1 MMKKRLSF
9 LFLALAVAFTA
20 CKDDEPKPSEIRFKA
35 PEVTEI
41 GYTAA
46 TVTCGAEFSAEL
58 LQVLDA
64 GFAYGTEDQ
73 NAADY
78 ALVTNP
84 TINGNVLS
92 CRLEGLKSAT
102 TYRVFAWADPGTG
115 RVVGPTVSFTTADIA
130 GDDPVLEVTGELP
143 LEVPAAQGDYLITYV
158 VHNPVEGEWP
168 EATSSEPW
176 VNSFDMTE
184 AGEITF
190 HVNANTGDRR
200 TARLLVSYPGSPD
213 FPVVVNQAAADS
225 GDGEPAVTVT
235 LTTELD
241 GWPKSYP
248 GTAAECTIGGHK
260 YELKNVADYG
270 SGIQFK
276 RSSGY
281 LANLDD
287 TGVIRSVEVTFTGS
301 GNRNMTLVPGDT
313 PVPAGESLTGVGS
326 GDTYVFDC
334 SAYSCRY
341 FTLNSGDGANFV
353 ASIQINS
360 GGDGGSTPPDPVRE
374 PEFGNPSFSGL
385 TKNSATIA
393 CSYTYA
399 GDKTVSDVYFLYK
412 TASGNEVRADVG
424 GVQPGEKSAQLSGL
438 TSSTRYTF
446 RLCVVVDG
454 KTYSSATGSFM
465 TYDDAGKPAEGV
477 RYTGW
482 AELPVE
488 DPAKLGNDYFY
499 AYHLCPDYPSSGV
512 KARNFS
518 TCYSKSYRC
527 PVWVAAPLHD
537 CYTGS
542 VKRTNAY
549 RTDPDVKC
557 TQAGHWTG
565 YTRGHMLGS
574 NERRVT
580 TAVNRDVFYY
590 SNIGPQLQ
598 TYFNT
603 GGGQWNTAEDWV
615 DKQWRDLADTC
626 YQVVGTYWEDNS
638 RVVEGTTIP
647 THYYIVLLKA
657 KKSAGKKWVVNC
669 TRDELQTIGIM
680 VRHKSYAKGEVVKAS
695 EFESKGVFKT
705 VAEIEQLTGH
715 TFFPNVPNVPKDT
728 FNAGDWNF

>member
-1 MMKKRLSF
+1 MKKRLSF
-9 LFLALAVAFTA
+9 LFLAFAVAFIG
-20 CKDDEPKPSEIRFKA
+20 CKDDETESLDIRLKT

-41 GYTAA
+41 GYTEA
-46 TVTCGAEFSAEL
+46 TVTCVAEFRAEL
-58 LQVLDA
+58 LQALKT

-73 NAADY
+73 NESDY
-78 ALVTNP
+78 IRITDPAV
-84 TINGNVLS
+84 NGNAIS
-92 CRLEGLKSAT
+92 CRLAGLSSST
-102 TYRVFAWADPGTG
+102 TYRIFAYVDLGTM
-115 RVVGPTVSFTTADIA
+115 RIVSETVSFTTAA
-130 GDDPVLEVTGELP
+130 VSGDDPVLEVTGDLP
-143 LEVPAAQGDYLITYV
+143 LEVSAAQGDYMINYI

-168 EATSSEPW
+168 GISSSEPW
-176 VNSFDMTE
+176 VNSFDTSE

-190 HVNANTGDRR
+190 HVDANEGDKRV
-200 TARLLVSYPGSPD
+200 AKLLVTYPGSPD
-213 FPVVVNQAAADS
+213 FPVYVNQAAADS
-225 GDGEPAVTVT
+225 GDEEPAVTVT
-235 LTTELD
+235 LTTDLD
-241 GWPKSYP
+241 GWPKTYP
-248 GTAAECTIGGHK
+248 GTASSYTIDGHK

-270 SGIQFK
+270 NGIQFK

-281 LANLDD
+281 LANLED
-287 TGVIRSVEVTFTGS
+287 TGVIRSVEVTFANS
-301 GNRNMTLVPGDT
+301 DNKNMTLVLGDK
-313 PVPAGESLTGVGS
+313 PVPGGEGLTAVGS

-334 SAYSCRY
+334 SAYSYRY
-341 FTLNSGDGANFV
+341 FTLNSGNGANFL
-353 ASIQINS
+353 ASIKINT
-360 GGDGGSTPPDPVRE
+360 GGEGGSTPPDPVAE
-374 PEFGNPSFSGL
+374 PKFGDPSFSNL
-385 TKNSATIA
+385 TKNAATIT

-399 GDKTVSDVYFLYK
+399 GNKTVSDAYFLYQ
-412 TASGNEVRADVG
+412 TVSGGEVRANVADIR
-424 GVQPGEKSAQLSGL
+424 PGEKSAQLSGL

-446 RLCVVVDG
+446 RLCVVIDG
-454 KTYSSATGSFM
+454 KTYSSGTGSLV
-465 TYDDAGKPAEGV
+465 TYNDSGKPAEGV

-488 DPAKLGNDYFY
+488 DPEKLDNEYYY

-542 VKRTNAY
+542 VERTNSY
-549 RTDPDVKC
+549 RSDPDVKC
-557 TQAGHWTG
+557 TQAGRWDG

-590 SNIGPQLQ
+590 SNIGPQLK

-615 DKQWRDLADTC
+615 DKQWRGLADTC
-626 YQVVGTYWEDNS
+626 YQVVGTYWENNS
-638 RVVEGTTIP
+638 KVVDGTTIP
-647 THYYIVLLKA
+647 THYYMVLLKA

-669 TRDELQTIGIM
+669 TRDELQTIAIM
-680 VRHKSYAKGEVVKAS
+680 VRHKTYAKGEVVKAP

-705 VAEIEQLTGH
+705 VAEVEQLTGH